1 MTKRI
6 LLLLMTAC
14 VALAANARKT
24 IAEDVFIDSIYY
36 NLYETESGQYEAEVA
51 DGDRYWEYDNKS
63 YIIPSKVIYLDV
75 EFTVTAIGDMA
86 FYQSENLTEISL
98 PNTVKTIGCGAF
110 QESNISS
117 IDLRSVD
124 SIGEEAFDGCGSL
137 KTVIM
142 PDSMRCLGGAR
153 DPGYV
158 GGETFRGSG
167 ITSIDIPEGI
177 TKIRSCTF
185 DGCENLEKV
194 TLPESMV
201 YIDSYAFRNCSSL
214 KDINLPQNIYWI
226 YNGAFEGCTSLPNK
240 IILPP
245 NCDTREDAF
254 NGCTSVDFVIY
265 TNNSFGSIVEIE
277 KEFPMRGKA
286 TVYVPR
292 WNKES
297 DKPENVVEM
306 ITWTFNGSPQN
317 KFTYTAECP
326 NLRYINNMEDIGF
339 AVEMELPSTH
349 KNVGV
354 WRDTTLAT
362 FTNGDTTFTARIPL
376 EYEIER
382 SPLTITA
389 LDTTCVYGDVVG
401 KLVYDGFIEECDTA
415 WIKDS
420 LKAEVY
426 YLSSWIDISSV
437 SVGVWKYGVSGFGIP
452 QYVDE
457 KYDIKSR
464 IGTLTIT
471 KAPLTVNVNEYAN
484 YGSVEKDYTHY
495 SVEYDGLKNGETTPE
510 FVSERVYPEIEA
522 VSYMKFDVKET
533 SEVGEYP
540 LISYNEELWEM
551 KNYEPT
557 IIGSF
562 TVKKAPLRI
571 SCGFLTK
578 LYGQDNPILEYET
591 RGLVNGDD
599 KSVLNIIETPTFSTT
614 ATKDSPAGS
623 YPIKFE
629 SGKVEAKN
637 YEVSYEDGT
646 LIINKRDLHVSVG
659 DYTRKYGEKN
669 PKFELSYSGFING
682 ETEDVLYDLP
692 VATTAAT
699 KKSEVGEYEIKITGG
714 SAANYN
720 ILKEGGVLT
729 IEKAD
734 QTLLW
739 EQDLSSITIGSQV
752 ELTATAS
759 SGLPVEYV
767 VDDND
772 FLSIYTVDEKSFL
785 DCYDYGEI
793 VLRAIQNGNQNFNP
807 IRASKRV
814 IIGDGGETSGTDVAD
829 EDAVDVYSHDG
840 IIYIVNKPVDETVS
854 VYTPTGVQV
863 YDGVDSEI
871 EAESGIYIL
880 KTCGGVWKIMVR

>member
-1 MTKRI
+1 MMKRI
-6 LLLLMTAC
+6 LLLLMAAC

-36 NLYETESGQYEAEVA
+36 NLYETESGQYEAEVGRA
-51 DGDRYWEYDNKS
+51 RYWWYDNKS
-63 YIIPSKVIYLDV
+63 YVIPSKVTYLDV
-75 EFTVTAIGDMA
+75 DFTVTGIGNNT
-86 FYQSENLTEISL
+86 FYDCKNLKEISL
-98 PNTVKTIGCGAF
+98 PNTIKAIGSSAFGSCG
-110 QESNISS
+110 ITS

-124 SIGEEAFDGCGSL
+124 SIGENAFYECTNL

-142 PDSMRCLGGAR
+142 PDSMRYIEQDAFER
-153 DPGYV
+153 
-158 GGETFRGSG
+158 SG

-177 TKIRSCTF
+177 TRIEMNTFRECT
-185 DGCENLEKV
+185 NLEKV
-194 TLPESMV
+194 TLPESMG
-201 YIDSYAFRNCSSL
+201 YIDWYAFGNCSSL
-214 KDINLPQNIYWI
+214 KEINLPQNIYMI
-226 YNGAFEGCTSLPNK
+226 SKGAFEGCTSLPNK

-326 NLRYINNMEDIGF
+326 NLGYINNMEDIGF
-339 AVEMELPSTH
+339 AVEMELPSTQ
-349 KNVGV
+349 KTVGV

-362 FTNGDTTFTARIPL
+362 FTNGDTTFTVRIPL

-389 LDTTCVYGDVVG
+389 LDTTCVYGDGVG
-401 KLVYDGFIEECDTA
+401 KLVYDGFIAECDTA

-420 LKAEVY
+420 IRTEVY
-426 YLSSWIDISSV
+426 DPWSSPQWIDISTAR
-437 SVGVWKYGVSGFGIP
+437 VGVWKYGVPGFRIP
-452 QYVDE
+452 QYVEE
-457 KYDIKSR
+457 KYHIINKH
-464 IGTLTIT
+464 GTLTVT
-471 KAPLTVNVNEYAN
+471 KAPLTVNVNAYAY
-484 YGSVEKDYTHY
+484 YGHVERDYIYY
-495 SVEYDGLKNGETTPE
+495 SAVEYDGLKNGETKPE
-510 FVSERVYPEIEA
+510 FVDEESYHEYKA
-522 VSYMKFDVKET
+522 VSAMKFDVKET
-533 SEVGEYP
+533 SQVGEYP

-551 KNYEPT
+551 ENYEPT
-557 IIGSF
+557 ITGSF
-562 TVKKAPLRI
+562 TVKKASLTI
-571 SCGFLTK
+571 SCGPLTK
-578 LYGQDNPILEYET
+578 LYGQDNPILRYKT
-591 RGLVNGDD
+591 IGFVNGDD

-614 ATKDSPAGS
+614 ATKESPAGR
-623 YPIKFE
+623 YPIKLE

-637 YEVSYEDGT
+637 YEISYQGGT
-646 LIINKRDLHVSVG
+646 LTIEKRDLHVSVG
-659 DYTRKYGEKN
+659 DYTRKYGEEN
-669 PKFELSYSGFING
+669 PEFELSYSGFIND
-682 ETEDVLYDLP
+682 ETEDVLSDLP
-692 VATTAAT
+692 IAATAAT
-699 KKSEVGEYEIKITGG
+699 RESEVGEYEINITGG
-714 SAANYN
+714 EAANYN

-739 EQDLSSITIGSQV
+739 EQDLSNITIGSQV

-772 FLSIYTVDEKSFL
+772 FLSIYIVDEKSFL

-829 EDAVDVYSHDG
+829 EDAVGVYSHDG
-840 IIYIVNKPVDETVS
+840 TIYIVNKPVDETVS
-854 VYTPTGVQV
+854 VYTPAGVQV

>member
-1 MTKRI
+1 MKRI
-6 LLLLMTAC
+6 LLLLITAC

-24 IAEDVFIDSIYY
+24 IVEDVVIDSLYY
-36 NLYETESGQYEAEVA
+36 NLYETENGQYEAEVGA
-51 DGDRYWEYDNKS
+51 GDRYWKYDNKS
-63 YIIPSKVIYLDV
+63 YIIPSKVTYLDV
-75 EFTVTAIGDMA
+75 EFTVTGIGHDA
-86 FYQSENLTEISL
+86 FYGCRNLKEISL
-98 PNTVKTIGCGAF
+98 PNTIKTIGLSAF
-110 QESNISS
+110 SGCVITS

-124 SIGEEAFDGCGSL
+124 SIGGSAFFGCTNL

-142 PDSMRCLGGAR
+142 PDSMRYIGGMAF
-153 DPGYV
+153 YS
-158 GGETFRGSG
+158 SG
-167 ITSIDIPEGI
+167 ITSIDIPEGVTRI
-177 TKIRSCTF
+177 EANTF
-185 DGCENLEKV
+185 GECENLEKV

-214 KDINLPQNIYWI
+214 KEINLPQNILEIWVE
-226 YNGAFEGCTSLPNK
+226 AFGGCTSLPNK

-245 NCDTREDAF
+245 NCYTYENSF

-277 KEFPMRGKA
+277 KEFPQRGKA

-292 WNKES
+292 WNKKS

-326 NLRYINNMEDIGF
+326 NLGYINNMEDIGF

-362 FTNGDTTFTARIPL
+362 FTNGDTTFTVRIPL

-426 YLSSWIDISSV
+426 SSGIDISSAR
-437 SVGVWKYGVSGFGIP
+437 VGVWKYGVSGFDIP

-457 KYDIKSR
+457 KYDIIITS
-464 IGTLTIT
+464 GTLTIT

-614 ATKDSPAGS
+614 ATKDSPAGW

-659 DYTRKYGEKN
+659 DYTRKYGEEN
-669 PKFELSYSGFING
+669 PEFELSYRGFING

-692 VATTAAT
+692 FATTVAT
-699 KKSEVGEYEIKITGG
+699 KKSEVGEYEINITGG
-714 SAANYN
+714 EAANYN